1 MIHERRRQ
9 ENFAQTIHSTIE
21 DEVDKKADISPAI
34 GRTACPYE
42 GVSGVN
48 QLFFCRI
55 LILLVL
61 PFASSPIHALCR
73 LRIPRFTLANIYFP
87 IFIIL
92 INKEPLSTKNTK
104 CEKTNENPHLG

>member
-48 QLFFCRI
+48 QLFFLSDSDSACSS
-55 LILLVL
+55 LCF
-61 PFASSPIHALCR
+61 FANSRLMQTSHSSVHP
-73 LRIPRFTLANIYFP
+73 
-87 IFIIL
+87 
-92 INKEPLSTKNTK
+92 S
-104 CEKTNENPHLG
+104 